1 MNRFARVT
9 VVVSAL
15 SLGAMLSGCES
26 FDPTDI
32 FSSDMFSTKRKLPGD
47 RKAVFPDG
55 TPGVDQG
62 VPREL
67 VKGYQPP
74 SEPEPPQPPQA
85 QAEEPKAKPK
95 PKPRPQVVAK
105 PVPAEPSES
114 ASAAARPA
122 QTQRPE
128 PPQAQQQPQRS
139 QPAAG
144 GWPGS
149 SQQPQGQV
157 AWPDPPATGTFSR

>member
-1 MNRFARVT
+1 MIRFTRVAGLT
-9 VVVSAL
+9 AAL
-15 SLGAMLSGCES
+15 SLGILLSGCES

-32 FSSDMFSTKRKLPGD
+32 FSADMFSTKKKLPGD
-47 RKAVFPDG
+47 RQAVFPEG

-74 SEPEPPQPPQA
+74 SEPEPAQA

-95 PKPRPQVVAK
+95 PKPKPKTVAK
-105 PVPAEPSES
+105 PPASEPAEPTTGSV
-114 ASAAARPA
+114 RPA

-128 PPQAQQQPQRS
+128 QPAQPQPQQRA
-139 QPAAG
+139 QPTTG

-149 SQQPQGQV
+149 PQPKGQV
-157 AWPDPPATGTFSR
+157 AWPDPPAAGTFSR